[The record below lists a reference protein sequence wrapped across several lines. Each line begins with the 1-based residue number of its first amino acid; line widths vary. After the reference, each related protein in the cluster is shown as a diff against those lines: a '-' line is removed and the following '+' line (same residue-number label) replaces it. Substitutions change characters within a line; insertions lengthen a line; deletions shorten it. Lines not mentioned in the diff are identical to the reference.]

1 MYRYAMGKIAENL
14 KHKSAYFSAHQIGD
28 EEIFA
33 YYEKTMKLIC
43 VEEGLPPITPT
54 TVDELGNTILFHIIG
69 DGVTMVLPLL
79 VQMGYDPTHR
89 NKRQE
94 GLLHVTCDHC
104 LLNGKPLSE
113 VFEVIDCVQSYAHW
127 NDEDKLG
134 RTPLFNI
141 VQTYER
147 WKDMSPSSL
156 GISQKRDLGDDTVA
170 LIEKAIS
177 QGANIHHRDHSGNTF
192 VSKTSSACL
201 APFQSLI
208 EKQMLQQHISSGQTR
223 SVRKM

>member
-14 KHKSAYFSAHQIGD
+14 KHKSAYFSAHQISD
-28 EEIFA
+28 EEIVA
-33 YYEKTMKLIC
+33 YYEKTMKHIC
-43 VEEGLPPITPT
+43 IEEGLPLITPT
-54 TVDELGNTILFHIIG
+54 TVDELGNTVLFHISG
-69 DGVTMVLPLL
+69 DGVNTMLPLL

-127 NDEDKLG
+127 NDENKLG

-147 WKDMSPSSL
+147 WKDMSASSL
-156 GISQKRDLGDDTVA
+156 GISQGRDLGDDTVA

-192 VSKTSSACL
+192 VSKTASECL

-208 EKQMLQQHISSGQTR
+208 EKQILEQHVTHNSSR
-223 SVRKM
+223 AVRKM